1 MGVKFPKAY
10 NSKTGKI
17 MNALEVHELKRRNL
31 KKFLEIKDYFFC
43 ENGYEGICMA
53 PMSFVNRKGTVFFR
67 TKPRKEH
74 SLQCGASKDI
84 IKSIHQKDKKRTVVK
99 IEKPSPRY
107 LGSTYN
113 TISFSVNKIKL
124 EDSFRKLVEKLS
136 GTKIENPKPGTIYTK
151 DAKSKGT
158 KKERQFADIDIT
170 AKASGKTGNLGR
182 ISLRQIHA
190 SNIRDL
196 HIDEVRFVYGKV
208 KRVEII
214 KGNKDNRVAVVLDEN
229 VRWVPKEEELK
240 ALRRKNH
247 ILYRLIMEEPKNL
260 ARKLLIVPAVIL
272 PSIPSVKERLGN
284 KYYLKLLTEIAEF
297 SFVENQPSHS
307 QTRTNV

>member
-10 NSKTGKI
+10 NSKTGEI
-17 MNALEVHELKRRNL
+17 MNALEVHELKKRNP
-31 KKFLEIKDYFFC
+31 KKFSEIKDYFFC
-43 ENGYEGICMA
+43 ENGYKKICMA

-74 SLQCGASKDI
+74 SPQCGASKDI
-84 IKSIHQKDKKRTVVK
+84 IKGIHQKNEKRTVVK

-107 LGSTYN
+107 LGRTYN
-113 TISFSVNKIKL
+113 TISFSVNKAKL

-136 GTKIENPKPGTIYTK
+136 GTKIENPKQGTIYTK
-151 DAKSKGT
+151 NAKSKGT
-158 KKERQFADIDIT
+158 KKERKFADIDIT
-170 AKASGKTGNLGR
+170 AKASRKTGNLGR

-190 SNIRDL
+190 SNIRDS

-208 KRVEII
+208 KRVEIF
-214 KGNKDNRVAVVLDEN
+214 KDNRVAVVLDEN
-229 VRWVPKEEELK
+229 VRWVPKEKELK

-247 ILYRLIMEEPKNL
+247 TLYRLLTEEPENL
-260 ARKLLIVPAVIL
+260 AGKLLIVPAIIL

-284 KYYLKLLTEIAEF
+284 KYYLKLLIKIAKF

-307 QTRTNV
+307 QTRTSV